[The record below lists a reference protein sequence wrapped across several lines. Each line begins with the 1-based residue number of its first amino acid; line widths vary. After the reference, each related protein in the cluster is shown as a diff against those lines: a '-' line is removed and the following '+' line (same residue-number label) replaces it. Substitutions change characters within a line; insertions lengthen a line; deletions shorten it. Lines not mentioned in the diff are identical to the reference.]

1 MRSVVVDSPIEV
13 VQALLSLVAADQP
26 RQFVDY
32 GCGRGEVLLQV
43 ARCFPHLP
51 CVGVDIDDKAL
62 GLAQRRVR
70 EASIKNVR
78 LSQGDVLD
86 HVCLAEDLAYLYLG
100 GALNQRLGHELLARG
115 MCRRI
120 LAVRYPIIGAI
131 STASFTTDDSSIYIY
146 DRATAHTLVEWDV
159 LATAIELPRGAAYLL
174 SRAIRVTVAG
184 DLSLQYRMWN
194 QGSGATIRSFEFGL
208 SPARPGVPTICDVL
222 IEYGTSGA
230 ESDLT
235 IFELSVVAEGVTL
248 APSHVVVVTPASVS
262 RPTEQL
268 LYTETDLET
277 LLASRP
283 HPIADDR

>member
-1 MRSVVVDSPIEV
+1 
-13 VQALLSLVAADQP
+13 
-26 RQFVDY
+26 
-32 GCGRGEVLLQV
+32 
-43 ARCFPHLP
+43 
-51 CVGVDIDDKAL
+51 
-62 GLAQRRVR
+62 
-70 EASIKNVR
+70 
-78 LSQGDVLD
+78 
-86 HVCLAEDLAYLYLG
+86 
-100 GALNQRLGHELLARG
+100 